1 MAYWGRIR
9 QATVTSLSTQ
19 YRRCHLLN
27 QTTTHPIT
35 RVLKSPTAFVIRETQ
50 IEFGNGVRFF
60 AAPVQAK
67 SKQQEK
73 DTSGRR
79 LNEKIT
85 AEFVRLVTEE
95 GHCVVSRREALERA
109 RCLNLDLVELYW
121 SHLVQVQRNAKPPV
135 CKLADYHK
143 EKYKQQIKDKERAK
157 SKSEVTL
164 RKGDCKEVRFSVKT
178 EQKDLQMKAD
188 MVKRLMDRGYRVKCM
203 ALGKEDEDMGG
214 ILSRLSALIEDVSV
228 VESGPRVEKKNAY
241 VIVRH
246 VKFGPSKKG
255 SGKKVSNVVA
265 NSTVVQSPVQS
276 EDILDRD
283 SEFETDGEN
292 LLEEA
297 EMHIPDKKNDTWSPF
312 EANDDYDSVFDLGVE
327 AKPGKNSGDA
337 PMNPAPNRFSDF
349 SPRPVDPV
357 RKESVLPFPVEPR
370 NNNPP
375 PKSVD
380 GKGTSFGIFSASKGH
395 DTPDR
400 HGLPAEVSNRYKK
413 GNSSDSRRHPM
424 PRGVSENART
434 PLSDTNRSGRPGVDS
449 GEQGK
454 WGIFSTESSNGVPSR
469 NSESYSKFRR

>member
-9 QATVTSLSTQ
+9 QATVTSLVTQ
-19 YRRCHLLN
+19 YKRCHLLN
-27 QTTTHPIT
+27 QTITHPIT

-67 SKQQEK
+67 SKQEEK

-85 AEFVRLVTEE
+85 AEFVRIVTEE
-95 GHCVVSRREALERA
+95 GHYVVSRREALERA
-109 RCLNLDLVELYW
+109 RHLNLDLVE
-121 SHLVQVQRNAKPPV
+121 VQRNAKPPV
-135 CKLADYHK
+135 CKLMDYHK
-143 EKYKQQIKDKERAK
+143 EKYKQQIKEKDRAK

-188 MVKRLMDRGYRVKCM
+188 TVKRLMDRGYRVRCM
-203 ALGKEDEDMGG
+203 ALGKEDEDLGG
-214 ILSRLSALIEDVSV
+214 ILSRLSALIADVSV
-228 VESGPRVEKKNAY
+228 VESGPRVGNKNAY

-265 NSTVVQSPVQS
+265 DSTVVQRPVQS

-283 SEFETDGEN
+283 SEFETDSEN
-292 LLEEA
+292 LSEEA
-297 EMHIPDKKNDTWSPF
+297 ETHIPDKKNDAWSAF

-327 AKPGKNSGDA
+327 AKTGKNSGDA
-337 PMNPAPNRFSDF
+337 PMNPAPNRFSEF
-349 SPRPVDPV
+349 SPGPVDPV
-357 RKESVLPFPVEPR
+357 RKETVLPSPVEPR

-380 GKGTSFGIFSASKGH
+380 SKGTSFGIFSASKGN

-434 PLSDTNRSGRPGVDS
+434 PLSDTNRGGRPGVDS

-454 WGIFSTESSNGVPSR
+454 WGIFSTESSNRVPSR

>member
-1 MAYWGRIR
+1 MYSFRELLR
-9 QATVTSLSTQ
+9 FETSATLARRDFERFDFTVLEGSLLCNYGQ
-19 YRRCHLLN
+19 
-27 QTTTHPIT
+27 
-35 RVLKSPTAFVIRETQ
+35 
-50 IEFGNGVRFF
+50 
-60 AAPVQAK
+60 
-67 SKQQEK
+67 
-73 DTSGRR
+73 
-79 LNEKIT
+79 
-85 AEFVRLVTEE
+85 
-95 GHCVVSRREALERA
+95 
-109 RCLNLDLVELYW
+109 LYW
-121 SHLVQVQRNAKPPV
+121 SHLVQVQRKAIPPV
-135 CKLADYHK
+135 CKLVDYHK
-143 EKYKQQIKDKERAK
+143 EKYERQIKEKDRAK
-157 SKSEVTL
+157 SKLITIRIALETHYQLVCYVYLLVQSEVTL

-178 EQKDLQMKAD
+178 EQKDLQMKAN

-203 ALGKEDEDMGG
+203 ALGKEDEDLGG

-265 NSTVVQSPVQS
+265 DSTVVQSPVQA
-276 EDILDRD
+276 EDILDCD
-283 SEFETDGEN
+283 SEFESDGEN
-292 LLEEA
+292 LSEEA
-297 EMHIPDKKNDTWSPF
+297 ETHIPDKKNDTWSAF

-327 AKPGKNSGDA
+327 AKTGKNFGDA
-337 PMNPAPNRFSDF
+337 PINPAPNRFSDF

-357 RKESVLPFPVEPR
+357 RKEAVLPSPVEPR
-370 NNNPP
+370 NNYPP

-380 GKGTSFGIFSASKGH
+380 GKGTSFGIFSASKGNG
-395 DTPDR
+395 TPDR

-424 PRGVSENART
+424 PWGVSENART
-434 PLSDTNRSGRPGVDS
+434 PLSDTNRGGRPGVDG